1 MKRMCVLMCVVLA
14 AGTVLAQE
22 ESDVTYETTTTV
34 SSGEDLISQ
43 LWYMEDATPLDT
55 GQVDLRL
62 GFGWVTASAPAN
74 LGDSDDDFV
83 VTPSIVWGAAE
94 DLELSV
100 SVPVWVGDGGDV
112 GVIEDINYDTTVGV
126 LWRIIHQ
133 STKCAQCGKGPFPA
147 LALSGSARIPTGCG
161 SSGVDGELRLILTN
175 EYDSGI
181 RSHFNAFAQCVD
193 RDYGDTF
200 GRNGRMRGLGRLDR
214 ESVELRDFQYG
225 FVVGLDGPLCADGA
239 VRWVLDYMNRRS
251 YHEGADNINMLET
264 GWEWTMSDV
273 HKLGFSLQIGLDDHD
288 DTPNFG
294 AALNY
299 AYSLTY

>member
-22 ESDVTYETTTTV
+22 SDVTYETTTTV
-34 SSGEDLISQ
+34 SGGEDLISQ
-43 LWYMEDATPLDT
+43 LWFLEDATPLDT

-112 GVIEDINYDTTVGV
+112 GVIDDINYDTTVGV
-126 LWRIIHQ
+126 LWRIIGQ
-133 STKCAQCGKGPFPA
+133 SAKCAQCEKGPFPA

-181 RSHFNAFAQCVD
+181 RSHFNAFAQYVD
-193 RDYGDTF
+193 REYGDEF
-200 GRNGRMRGLGRLDR
+200 GRRGGMRGFGRRDRGRL
-214 ESVELRDFQYG
+214 EPRDFQYG

-239 VRWVLDYMNRRS
+239 VRWVLDYMNRRG
-251 YHEGADNINMLET
+251 YHEGTSNMNMLET
-264 GWEWTMSDV
+264 GWEWTMSDIQ
-273 HKLGFSLQIGLDDHD
+273 KLGFSVQIGLDHND

-294 AALNY
+294 AAFNY
-299 AYSLTY
+299 AHSLTF